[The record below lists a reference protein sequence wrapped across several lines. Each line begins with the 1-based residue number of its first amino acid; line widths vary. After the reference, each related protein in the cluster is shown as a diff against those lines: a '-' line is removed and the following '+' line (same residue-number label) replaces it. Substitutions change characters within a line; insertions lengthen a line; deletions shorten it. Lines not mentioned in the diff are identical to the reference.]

1 MIRYID
7 SKKMGRGIHG
17 WLDSHFHFSFAEYY
31 NSKNI
36 NFGVLRVLNDDIVQ
50 SQTGFDMHPHKDM
63 EIISYVV
70 EGELS
75 HEDTHGNRRTLTRG
89 QSQYMSA
96 GTGIWHSEYN
106 WGDKP
111 LRFLQIWILPAQKN
125 LKPNYGDYGFIFED
139 RRNKWLPLATS
150 IANTENSAPI
160 KVYAD
165 INAYATVLSA
175 NTRLD
180 FEVGKNRQAY
190 LILIEGSMEINGIR
204 LSTRDAAEITEENI
218 VLATANEDAHALII
232 EMAKSE

>member
-1 MIRYID
+1 MD
-7 SKKMGRGIHG
+7 SIMGNIT
-17 WLDSHFHFSFAEYY
+17 
-31 NSKNI
+31 NS
-36 NFGVLRVLNDDIVQ
+36 G
-50 SQTGFDMHPHKDM
+50 
-63 EIISYVV
+63 
-70 EGELS
+70 
-75 HEDTHGNRRTLTRG
+75 
-89 QSQYMSA
+89 
-96 GTGIWHSEYN
+96 
-106 WGDKP
+106 
-111 LRFLQIWILPAQKN
+111 
-125 LKPNYGDYGFIFED
+125 IFED